1 MDDAFLA
8 EVRAHDARLA
18 RGGLDIWLGSEPTF
32 THPRSQHPCWL
43 TEAEGGEKAAH
54 ARSMLLG
61 LAPRLGGRARLLR
74 VGGRQYPG
82 ESTPRWCFGALFER
96 DAAPSGS
103 SPDTSQLDIA
113 GIAPTPVA
121 RGDQA
126 WLTVTPDPGVV
137 EINMAPASDLET
149 FARWAADIYAA
160 AAEVGLSP
168 TRFRYNG
175 DISDSGGGGQLTFG
189 GPTPARSPFFVWPQ
203 LLPGL
208 VRYLNRH
215 PALSY
220 LFAPPCCGSASQGP
234 RADESVRERFDEL
247 PIALDYLAERGDA
260 ATASELWGM
269 LGPLL
274 VDATGCSHRAEINIE
289 KLWNPWLAGR
299 GQLGLVELR
308 ALRMPEAAAR
318 LTALAALFRGLL
330 ARLAVAPYH
339 EPIIDWGTRLH
350 DEFGLPWN
358 LTRDL
363 DRVLADLE
371 RHGFGLGPQMR
382 AELTARPEP
391 LVRLSLGD
399 AALEVRPAVSFWP
412 LIGDLA
418 AQEARGARMVD
429 SSAAR
434 VELLVGAA
442 PGAPVGRIGV
452 NGWRVP
458 MQGLSGGAGARAIGS
473 VVHRAFV
480 PRPGLHPNI
489 PAHDPL
495 VIEWQRGETCARVEL
510 YSWKPAGGTYAGLPA
525 DQAEASARRA
535 ERVVVTSVSAP
546 SEMRV
551 AEATGTTLDLRRMRA

>member
-1 MDDAFLA
+1 MDEAFLA
-8 EVRAHDARLA
+8 EVRSHDARMA
-18 RGGLDIWLGSEPTF
+18 RGGLEIWLGSEPTF

-61 LAPRLGGRARLLR
+61 LAPRLGGRVRLSR
-74 VGGRQYPG
+74 VAGRHYPG
-82 ESTPRWCFGALFER
+82 ESAPRWCFGALFDR
-96 DAAPSGS
+96 NASPSGL
-103 SPDTSQLDIA
+103 PADTSQLDIA
-113 GIAPTPVA
+113 GLASTPAP
-121 RGDQA
+121 REDQA
-126 WLTVTPDPGVV
+126 WLTFTPDPGVV
-137 EINMAPASDLET
+137 EINMAPAPDLET
-149 FARWAADIYAA
+149 FARWCQDIYVAA
-160 AAEVGLSP
+160 GEVGLSP

-175 DISDSGGGGQLTFG
+175 DISDSGGGGQITFG
-189 GPTPARSPFFVWPQ
+189 GPTAERSPFFVWPQ

-247 PIALDYLAERGDA
+247 PIALDYLASRGEA
-260 ATASELWGM
+260 ATPSELWGM
-269 LGPLL
+269 LGGLL
-274 VDATGCSHRAEINIE
+274 VDATGCAHRAEINIE

-308 ALRMPEAAAR
+308 ALRMPPTAAR

-330 ARLAVAPYH
+330 ARLAVAPYL
-339 EPIIDWGTRLH
+339 EPIVDWGQRLH
-350 DEFGLPWN
+350 EEYSLPWN
-358 LTRDL
+358 LERDL
-363 DRVLADLE
+363 ERVLADLDG
-371 RHGFGLGPQMR
+371 HGFGLGPRMR
-382 AELTARPEP
+382 EELTAKPEP
-391 LVRLSLGD
+391 LVRLQLGD

-429 SSAAR
+429 SSASR
-434 VELLVGAA
+434 VELLVSAA
-442 PGAPVGRIGV
+442 PGAPVGRIAV

-473 VVHRAFV
+473 VVYRAFV
-480 PRPGLHPNI
+480 PRPGLHPSI

-495 VIEWQRGETCARVEL
+495 VIEWQRGDGCARADL
-510 YSWKPAGGTYAGLPA
+510 YSWQPGGGSYAGLPA
-525 DQAEASARRA
+525 DQVEARARRS
-535 ERVVVTSVSAP
+535 ERVVITSLSAP

-551 AEATGTTLDLRRMRA
+551 SEATSTTLDLRRLR